1 MKNLLL
7 SEDQLKLIADAVWM
21 RQRCFVA
28 GDRRFKEYGEML
40 DTLLE
45 NMDYIPQRF

>member
-1 MKNLLL
+1 MKNLQLT
-7 SEDQLKLIADAVWM
+7 EEQLKLIVDALWM

-28 GDRRFKEYGEML
+28 GDKRFKEYGEMV

-45 NMDYIPQRF
+45 GMDYTPQRS